1 MKIITISRN
10 QLKLFNVGLFLMF
23 VKECD
28 IFIIKFNLLELSPK
42 LKEFSQIIKIIKYKN
57 KFK

>member
-10 QLKLFNVGLFLMF
+10 QLFNVGLFAY